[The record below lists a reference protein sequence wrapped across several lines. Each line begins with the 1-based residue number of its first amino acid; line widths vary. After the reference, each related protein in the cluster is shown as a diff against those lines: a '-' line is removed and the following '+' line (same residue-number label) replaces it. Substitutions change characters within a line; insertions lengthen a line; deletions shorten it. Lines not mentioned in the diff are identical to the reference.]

1 MRRSIAIT
9 GATGFLGSV
18 LLKRL
23 ASMDWQIR
31 ALVRPASLHKRSS
44 QVVSEWVTGDLE
56 DMESLRRLVAGVDAV
71 VHCAG
76 AVRGAGLVDFERT
89 NVDGVTRLVL
99 AAQAQHPKPRF
110 FLMSSLAARETHLS
124 SYAASKRRGEETLA
138 LNAGQ
143 MPWVIFRPSAVYGP
157 GDRELLPLFRWMR
170 RGIAPVIGPA
180 ASRFSL
186 LYVED
191 LAEAIVF
198 YLKSGMG
205 LGRVY
210 EMHDGH
216 AGGYSWGD
224 VIDAVASL
232 NGRKVYQIKIPA
244 PLVMLGATLNLAAAR
259 MCGRAPMLTP
269 GKVRELTHPN
279 WVGDNTALT
288 RDTGWVPQ
296 VTLREGLRQT
306 FRQDHATH
314 ARGVIGN
321 SGSSEE

>member
-9 GATGFLGSV
+9 GATGFVGGV

-31 ALVRPASLHKRSS
+31 ALVRPASLHKRPS
-44 QVVSEWVTGDLE
+44 QVASEWVTGDLE
-56 DMESLRRLVAGVDAV
+56 DMESLQRLVAGVDAV

-76 AVRGAGLVDFERT
+76 AVRGSGLADFERI
-89 NVDGVTRLVL
+89 NVDGVARLVL

-110 FLMSSLAARETHLS
+110 FLISSLAARETHLS
-124 SYAASKRRGEETLA
+124 YYASSKRKGEEALA

-157 GDRELLPLFRWMR
+157 GDRELLPLFRWMC
-170 RGIAPVIGPA
+170 RGIAPVIGSA
-180 ASRFSL
+180 KSRFSL

-191 LAEAIVF
+191 LAEAIVC

-205 LGRVY
+205 LGRSY

-224 VIDAVASL
+224 IIDAVARV
-232 NGRKVYQIKIPA
+232 NGRAVHRIKIPV
-244 PLVMLGATLNLAAAR
+244 PLVMLGATFNLAAAR

-296 VTLREGLRQT
+296 VTLQEGLRQT
-306 FRQDHATH
+306 LRQDRSRA
-314 ARGVIGN
+314 AREAIGN
-321 SGSSEE
+321 SGSSEG